1 VTEAILS
8 DDVARALGEGR
19 AVVALESTIFS
30 NLGLPAPAN
39 ADALEVCKQ
48 AVIEHGATPAVAA
61 ILDGR
66 PHLGLTPDEE

>member
-1 VTEAILS
+1 MTDNAQRLIRS
-8 DDVARALGEGR
+8 DDVAQALTEGR

-48 AVIEHGATPAVAA
+48 ADLDQGPVPAVGATATGCPS
-61 ILDGR
+61 I
-66 PHLGLTPDEE
+66 